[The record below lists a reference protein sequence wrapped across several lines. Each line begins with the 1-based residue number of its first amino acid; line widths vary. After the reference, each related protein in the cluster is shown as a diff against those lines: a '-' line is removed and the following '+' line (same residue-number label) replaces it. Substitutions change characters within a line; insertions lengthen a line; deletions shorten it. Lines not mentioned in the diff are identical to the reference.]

1 MFDSLFKAKFNWYLY
16 LFIAIIIRAVFVEIS
31 WLSYIAVMIS
41 AFQVLLLFNSIA
53 YIIPV
58 RYLLGCFMCLQFFIG
73 PTFAYNGLDDYQYE
87 FYIMRVPET
96 EYFAYAIPAVSL
108 FILGLHI
115 MSNKLQ
121 GEKVDEKAIQLFVIK
136 VPRLPY
142 FLIILGFLSSII
154 SGFFGSELAFVFYL
168 LGSFKF
174 IGLFLLILGSKQLKP
189 LPMILVIGSII
200 SSSLGSG
207 MFHDLLTWVIFTAAV
222 YGIKY
227 KFDNKIKLIGAGIF
241 LVLVS
246 IIQVMKGT
254 YREMLSGDASISSA
268 ETFVRLAEE
277 KNESGSLLNFK
288 TLAGHNVRINQG
300 FIITNI
306 MRTVPERVPFEN
318 GTEMMQIL
326 EAAIL
331 PRVLSPD
338 KLRAGDRKIFM
349 KYTGM
354 MLGEGT
360 SMGLSSLGDA
370 YINFGAIGGC
380 IFMFCLGLLY
390 NYILKQFGKYAKYY
404 PILILFT
411 ALVFYYP
418 IRPDCELQTILGHL
432 FKSVF
437 LIIFIINV
445 WKHQFYVRIV
455 QKIIPPK
462 PALT

>member
-1 MFDSLFKAKFNWYLY
+1 MFDSLFRVKINWYLY
-16 LFIAIIIRAVFVEIS
+16 LFFAILIRAVFVEIS
-31 WLSYIAVMIS
+31 WASYTAVMITV
-41 AFQVLLLFNSIA
+41 FQFQLLFNSIS

-58 RYLLGCFMCLQFFIG
+58 RYLLGCFMCLQFFVG

-87 FYIMRVPET
+87 FYIMQVPEG
-96 EYFAYAIPAVSL
+96 EYFSYAIPAVSL
-108 FILGLHI
+108 FILGLHLL
-115 MSNKLQ
+115 SDKLK
-121 GEKVDEKAIQLFVIK
+121 GEHVDEKAIQVFVSK

-142 FLIILGFLSSII
+142 FFIILGFLSSII
-154 SGFFGSELAFVFYL
+154 SGFFGTELAFVFYL

-174 IGLFLLILGSKQLKP
+174 IGLFLLILGTKQLKP
-189 LPMILVIGSII
+189 LPMVIVIGSII

-207 MFHDLLTWVIFTAAV
+207 MFHDLLTWIIFTASV

-227 KFDNKIKLIGAGIF
+227 KFDLKVKLIGASIF

-246 IIQVMKGT
+246 VIQVMKGT
-254 YREMLSGDASISSA
+254 YREMLSGDGVSGA

-277 KNESGSLLNFK
+277 KNEEGGLLNFK

-306 MRTVPERVPFEN
+306 MKTVPARVPFEN
-318 GTEMMQIL
+318 GAEMMQIL

-331 PRVLSPD
+331 PRILAPD

-354 MLGEGT
+354 VLGEGT

-370 YINFGAIGGC
+370 YINFGPIGGS

-390 NYILKQFGKYAKYY
+390 NFILKQFGKHAKHY
-404 PILILFT
+404 PILVLFT

-432 FKSVF
+432 FKSIF

-445 WKHQFYVRIV
+445 WKHQFYVRAVRKIV
-455 QKIIPPK
+455 PPK